1 VTGNISFRFLS
12 NPFLK
17 AFFEKLRPSYKLPTE
32 KHTMPK
38 VLIPAEYV
46 RVKKS
51 VDDALKS
58 SDFLSISS
66 DGWTD
71 VNDTPIIN
79 FIIHAPKPY
88 LFSSID
94 TTGKAHSGDY
104 ICEKI
109 SEVFACKKKKRKIV
123 FIRKLK
129 KLGRQRLFLWSPIT
143 PQI

>member
-1 VTGNISFRFLS
+1 
-12 NPFLK
+12 
-17 AFFEKLRPSYKLPTE
+17 
-32 KHTMPK
+32 MPK

-79 FIIHAPKPY
+79 FIIHSPKPY
-88 LFSSID
+88 LFSSVD
-94 TTGKAHSGDY
+94 TTGEAHSGQY
-104 ICEKI
+104 ICDKI
-109 SEVFACKKKKRKIV
+109 SEVFDIC
-123 FIRKLK
+123 L
-129 KLGRQRLFLWSPIT
+129 
-143 PQI
+143 